1 MFMFTNILVPV
12 DFSEDNKKAVDIAF
26 SMARQDNGT
35 LTLLHVIE
43 TIDDADFM
51 EIKDFYGQLE
61 KRATAAMDKLMTSLQ
76 GDAVTIKQKILF
88 GNRAAQILQF
98 ALERKVDLIVL
109 SSHRIDP
116 AEPARGWGT
125 ISHKVGILSQCP
137 VMLVK

>member
-1 MFMFTNILVPV
+1 MFTNILVPV
-12 DFSEDNKKAVDIAF
+12 DFSEDNKKALDIAF
-26 SMARQDNGT
+26 SMTRQDNGVI
-35 LTLLHVIE
+35 TLLHVIE

-61 KRATAAMDKLMTSLQ
+61 KRATAAMDKLMVSLEG
-76 GDAVTIKQKILF
+76 GDVTIKQKILF

-116 AEPARGWGT
+116 EEPTRGWGS

-137 VMLVK
+137 VLLVK